1 MDDDFN
7 TAGAFGLLFSLANE
21 VKMFL
26 ARKDFKLT
34 PEVKKTLI
42 NIKTELEKFATVF
55 GICPTEVEFSS
66 NVFDLIFERNKA
78 RADKNWQRADEVR
91 KQLLDLGVI
100 IEDTPAGTIPIYK
113 I

>member
-21 VKMFL
+21 VKMFF

-42 NIKTELEKFATVF
+42 NIKTELEK
-55 GICPTEVEFSS
+55 PTMS
-66 NVFDLIFERNKA
+66 
-78 RADKNWQRADEVR
+78 
-91 KQLLDLGVI
+91 
-100 IEDTPAGTIPIYK
+100 P
-113 I
+113 